1 MLHFCRFWRMTPREV
16 DELHPE
22 EYEAMREYVIKVQRA
37 ERRAARKARR
47 G

>member
-1 MLHFCRFWRMTPREV
+1 MTPRQV

-22 EYEAMREYVIKVQRA
+22 EYEAMRAYAIRVQRA
-37 ERRAARKARR
+37 EQRAARKARR